1 LGHEVQR
8 IKEFDMPDKN
18 QELAKVRF
26 PLEDDKAETLWAIPL
41 GNNLYQLD
49 NTPWLVYGISWQDV
63 IEAVYEDPNSLPVFQ
78 RIVRKSGNRTLRV
91 VLDSAPGSASQSK
104 FILDK
109 LIELGC
115 SYEGATKKYIGI
127 NVPPNIDL
135 IAITNFLIENDVQ
148 WEHADPTF
156 EELHPSS

>member
-1 LGHEVQR
+1 
-8 IKEFDMPDKN
+8 MPQNN
-18 QELAKVRF
+18 QELAKVKF
-26 PLEDDKAETLWAIPL
+26 PIEGDEAETLWAISL

-49 NTPWLVYGISWQDV
+49 NTPWLVYGLSWNDV
-63 IEAVYEDPNSLPVFQ
+63 IEAIIKEPNSLPIFQ

-91 VLDSAPGSASQSK
+91 ILDSPSEVFSNSK

-109 LIELGC
+109 LIELKC
-115 SYEGATKKYIGI
+115 SYEGANRKYIGI

-135 IAITNFLIENDVQ
+135 LVITNFLTENDVL

-156 EELHPSS
+156 AELHPDN